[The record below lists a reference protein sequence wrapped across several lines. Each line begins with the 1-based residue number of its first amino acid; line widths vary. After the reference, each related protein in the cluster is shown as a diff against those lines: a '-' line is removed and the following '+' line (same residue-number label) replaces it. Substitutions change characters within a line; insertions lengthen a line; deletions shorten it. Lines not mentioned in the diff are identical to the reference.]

1 METKE
6 IIGRNPVLEYLRSL
20 EGREGAE
27 LFIARNAHGKI
38 IDIITSL
45 ARSKNIHITYCEKS
59 VLARVDSSSRHQG
72 VMLRLRSAGAKAEP
86 ADLLSRAAADRG
98 VIVLLDQL
106 TDPHNVGSIIRS
118 AEALGAKG
126 VVLVESHATG
136 LTPTVVKSSAGATAY
151 MDILSV
157 SNVAQFLDRARDAGL
172 WIIGASS
179 SGETALEKLREM
191 RPAVVV
197 IGAEGSGMR
206 RLTTEKCDMLVR
218 IPLRG
223 NIESLNASVAAGIFL
238 YEILKD

>member
-20 EGREGAE
+20 EGNEGAE

-38 IDIITSL
+38 IDTIASL
-45 ARSKNIHITYCEKS
+45 ARGKNIHITYCEKS

-72 VMLRLRSAGAKAEP
+72 VMLRLRSAGIKAEP

-118 AEALGAKG
+118 AEALGATG
-126 VVLVESHATG
+126 VALAESHAAG

-157 SNVAQFLDRARDAGL
+157 SNVAQFLDRARDAGF
-172 WIIGASS
+172 WTIGASTA
-179 SGETALEKLREM
+179 GESALERLREL

-206 RLTTEKCDMLVR
+206 RLTAEKCDMLVR

-223 NIESLNASVAAGIFL
+223 NIESLNASVAAGIIL

>member
-6 IIGRNPVLEYLRSL
+6 IIGRNPVLEYLRTL
-20 EGREGAE
+20 EGHESTE

-38 IDIITSL
+38 IDNIASL
-45 ARSKNIHITYCEKS
+45 ARSKNIRITYCERS
-59 VLARVDSSSRHQG
+59 ILARVDSSSRHQG
-72 VMLRLRSAGAKAEP
+72 VLLRLKLPGSRTGPAE
-86 ADLLSRAAADRG
+86 LLSRIAAQRG

-118 AEALGAKG
+118 AEALGARG
-126 VVLVESHATG
+126 VILSGSHAAG
-136 LTPTVVKSSAGATAY
+136 ITPTVVKASAGATAY
-151 MDILSV
+151 MDIQSV
-157 SNVAQFLDRARDAGL
+157 SNVAQFLDRAKEAGF

-238 YEILKD
+238 YEILRD